1 MGNKNSKRDKMN
13 EIVTISTGLLNFEM
27 VDLIMLDTGFDEN
40 ELLQNIFGYQNRV
53 VWEYI
58 ILF

>member
-27 VDLIMLDTGFDEN
+27 VDLIMLETGFDEN
-40 ELLQNIFGYQNRV
+40 EFL
-53 VWEYI
+53 
-58 ILF
+58 